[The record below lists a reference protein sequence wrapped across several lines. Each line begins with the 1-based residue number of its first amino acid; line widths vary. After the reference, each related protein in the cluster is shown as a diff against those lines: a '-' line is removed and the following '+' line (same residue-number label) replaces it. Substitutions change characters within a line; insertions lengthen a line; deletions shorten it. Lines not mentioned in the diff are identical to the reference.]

1 MPLTPP
7 PNYTQTYLAVA
18 LGLSA
23 AVLVGLLTRA
33 TLPHVGDLQ
42 HSLPHGGKYR
52 DGTKSVDY
60 CSPKK
65 LNSVESRVVG
75 SWLAWPLV
83 ILLVCVILLRSYRAP
98 GCVTCGARH

>member
-7 PNYTQTYLAVA
+7 PNYTQTYLAAA

-60 CSPKK
+60 CSPRK
-65 LNSVESRVVG
+65 LNSLERGAVG
-75 SWLAWPLV
+75 QWLIWPVV
-83 ILLVCVILLRSYRAP
+83 ILLVCVILIRSRNP
-98 GCVTCGARH
+98 TGCITCVARH